1 MESNY
6 SQFLWKASLGFA
18 SSIKFLVNFHPID
31 PGGLKLWDQYFS
43 NKAGARQCWAEDW
56 IPTEMKCKE
65 AFMITLGPSILL
77 SVIKWYM
84 MIPQQ
89 PWVLF
94 NRQATDCRHT
104 SFYCTLLYCVPQMLS
119 FSIYKLKARPF
130 INKKITTC
138 FIVAVWNQPAISEA
152 CLYTAFEWKVFAL
165 LVPVYQPAAKM
176 LLVKQCWE
184 GKPVKPWYGCLNN
197 TFSLLGALRISSVA
211 RILLIQWSSG
221 CPGPQYS
228 ICWDVPGWASRAAG
242 KVSLETDFKGFIG
255 NSRWVSFS

>member
-18 SSIKFLVNFHPID
+18 SSIKFLVNFHLID

-77 SVIKWYM
+77 SVIKWHM

-104 SFYCTLLYCVPQMLS
+104 SFYCTLLYCAPQMLS
-119 FSIYKLKARPF
+119 FLSTNWRQDPPSTKRLQLALSWR
-130 INKKITTC
+130 
-138 FIVAVWNQPAISEA
+138 SETNLQYLRQA
-152 CLYTAFEWKVFAL
+152 CTQHSSEKCL
-165 LVPVYQPAAKM
+165 LF
-176 LLVKQCWE
+176 LSQCI
-184 GKPVKPWYGCLNN
+184 
-197 TFSLLGALRISSVA
+197 SLLPKCS
-211 RILLIQWSSG
+211 
-221 CPGPQYS
+221 
-228 ICWDVPGWASRAAG
+228 
-242 KVSLETDFKGFIG
+242 
-255 NSRWVSFS
+255 